1 MVSPGMMHKKRKRK
15 RKRTLLF
22 LLLATIDFQFV
33 VFPKNLALVGGSH
46 SLA

>member
-1 MVSPGMMHKKRKRK
+1 MVSPGMMHKKKEEK
-15 RKRTLLF
+15 KNLLF
-22 LLLATIDFQFV
+22 LLLATIDFQFI